1 MAKLEWGPPI
11 KLSNHFRRAS
21 VCSWST
27 VSKAKALTVRKRC
40 IRACAD
46 ACNGGCPVS
55 CGVQVEHQGI
65 SFWWCKESQN
75 VPAQH
80 YTCTNAQFYIR
91 HRARGDC
98 TNWGERSEAP
108 LFWVVR
114 NRKPWYVETGWYDRT
129 SGRGLP
135 LARDRSAAEPPAP
148 RFTAILADTAELSH
162 CQERPGLVNLPI
174 GLQGQHC

>member
-1 MAKLEWGPPI
+1 MVFMRTRPI
-11 KLSNHFRRAS
+11 NHGESTPGNKMENSS
-21 VCSWST
+21 VYLST
-27 VSKAKALTVRKRC
+27 VLCVFSVSAGELYIVIARSCSCYYSTTV
-40 IRACAD
+40 
-46 ACNGGCPVS
+46 
-55 CGVQVEHQGI
+55 
-65 SFWWCKESQN
+65 
-75 VPAQH
+75 
-80 YTCTNAQFYIR
+80 Y
-91 HRARGDC
+91 
-98 TNWGERSEAP
+98 NWGERSEAP

-114 NRKPWYVETGWYDRT
+114 NRKPWYVETGWYGRRNRMVRPSKPDGTAVETGWYDRT